1 MKKFIIF
8 CLLFL
13 GLNITAYGGG
23 LSKIELTDG
32 SILNG
37 EIVSYLNGIYTIN
50 TANFGVIKVSSTKV
64 SKIESVNNVLPN
76 TPINFVPQSNNP
88 TQSQVSTYGQTLMK
102 NPENAAIFK
111 ELTSNP
117 GLQKMASDPQV
128 QAVAKTGDIQSLM
141 DNPEF
146 MKIVNSPEIQESV
159 KKLKQ

>member
-1 MKKFIIF
+1 MKKIIIF

-13 GLNITAYGGG
+13 ALNIAAYGGG

-37 EIVSYLNGIYTIN
+37 EIVSYINGVYTIN
-50 TANFGVIKVSSTKV
+50 TANFGTIKVNSTKI

-76 TPINFVPQSNNP
+76 TPINLTPQSSNL
-88 TQSQVSTYGQTLMK
+88 TQSQVSTYGQTLMN
-102 NPENAAIFK
+102 NPENTAIFK
-111 ELTSNP
+111 ELVNNP

-146 MKIVNSPEIQESV
+146 MKIVNSPEVQESV